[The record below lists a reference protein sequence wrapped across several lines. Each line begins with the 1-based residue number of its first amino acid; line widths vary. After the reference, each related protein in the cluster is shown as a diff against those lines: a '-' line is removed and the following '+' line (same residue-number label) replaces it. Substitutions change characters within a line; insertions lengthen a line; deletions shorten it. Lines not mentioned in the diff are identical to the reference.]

1 MTRLPGLVLDP
12 NKYDKWAGP
21 RNMSFVAEF
30 SLDRL
35 AEVGTQCQ
43 RAVIVQ
49 FLMARPPHGIAHSLY
64 LDLGPEFQAFP
75 ICRLRQHKL
84 RLPNLAR

>member
-1 MTRLPGLVLDP
+1 
-12 NKYDKWAGP
+12 
-21 RNMSFVAEF
+21 MSFVAEF
-30 SLDRL
+30 SLDL
-35 AEVGTQCQ
+35 PAEVGTQCQ

-64 LDLGPEFQAFP
+64 LDLGPEFQSFP
-75 ICRLRQHKL
+75 SDSLRQHKL